1 MAYDID
7 KIIHE
12 YGDMDFG
19 FTAVDETEYEAVQ
32 EELKKESYQ
41 KDITVE
47 QYKERLSELEK
58 LIMPFLTN
66 LYKSR
71 EQAYIHWPN
80 RGNLLEKQMQRVLK
94 LTRGK

>member
-7 KIIHE
+7 KIINE

-19 FTAVDETEYEAVQ
+19 FTAVDETEYEQVK
-32 EELKKESYQ
+32 EKLEKESYQ

-47 QYKERLSELEK
+47 QYKERLKDLEQI
-58 LIMPFLTN
+58 IMPFLTN

-94 LTRGK
+94 LTRG

>member
-7 KIIHE
+7 NVIHE
-12 YGDMDFG
+12 YGAIDFG
-19 FTAVDETEYEAVQ
+19 VTAVDETEDEAVQ

-58 LIMPFLTN
+58 LIMTFLTK

-94 LTRGK
+94 LTRG

>member
-7 KIIHE
+7 KVIHE
-12 YGDMDFG
+12 YGDIDFG

-47 QYKERLSELEK
+47 QYKERLHELEK

-94 LTRGK
+94 LTRG

>member
-7 KIIHE
+7 KVIHE
-12 YGDMDFG
+12 YGDIDFG

-80 RGNLLEKQMQRVLK
+80 LGNLLEKQMQKVLK
-94 LTRGK
+94 LTRG

>member
-1 MAYDID
+1 M
-7 KIIHE
+7 KH
-12 YGDMDFG
+12 
-19 FTAVDETEYEAVQ
+19 EYEAVQ

-71 EQAYIHWPN
+71 ERFYIHWPN
-80 RGNLLEKQMQRVLK
+80 RGNLLEKQMQK
-94 LTRGK
+94 C

>member
-47 QYKERLSELEK
+47 QYKERLTELEK

-80 RGNLLEKQMQRVLK
+80 RGNLLEKQMQKVLK
-94 LTRGK
+94 LTRG

>member
-80 RGNLLEKQMQRVLK
+80 RCNLLEKQMQRVLK
-94 LTRGK
+94 LTRG

>member
-7 KIIHE
+7 KVIHE
-12 YGDMDFG
+12 YGDIDFG
-19 FTAVDETEYEAVQ
+19 FTAVDETEYEQVQ

-94 LTRGK
+94 LTRG

>member
-12 YGDMDFG
+12 YGDLDFG
-19 FTAVDETEYEAVQ
+19 FTAVDETEYEKVQ
-32 EELKKESYQ
+32 DELKKESYQ

-47 QYKERLSELEK
+47 QYKERLNELEK
-58 LIMPFLTN
+58 IIMPFLTN

-80 RGNLLEKQMQRVLK
+80 RGNLLEKQMQKVLK
-94 LTRGK
+94 LTRG

>member
-7 KIIHE
+7 KVIHE
-12 YGDMDFG
+12 YGDIDFG

-47 QYKERLSELEK
+47 QYKERLQELEK

-94 LTRGK
+94 LTRG

>member
-12 YGDMDFG
+12 YGDIDFG

-80 RGNLLEKQMQRVLK
+80 RGNLLEKQMQRQI
-94 LTRGK
+94 LTL

>member
-12 YGDMDFG
+12 YGDIDFG

-66 LYKSR
+66 IYKSR

-94 LTRGK
+94 LTRG

>member
-12 YGDMDFG
+12 YGDIDFG

-47 QYKERLSELEK
+47 QYKERLHELEK

-80 RGNLLEKQMQRVLK
+80 RGNLLEKQMQKVLK
-94 LTRGK
+94 LTRG

>member
-7 KIIHE
+7 KILHE
-12 YGDMDFG
+12 YGDIDFG
-19 FTAVDETEYEAVQ
+19 FTAVDETEYEQVK
-32 EELKKESYQ
+32 EKLEKESYQ

-47 QYKERLSELEK
+47 QYKERMKDLEQI
-58 LIMPFLTN
+58 IMPFLTN

-80 RGNLLEKQMQRVLK
+80 RGNLLEKQMQKVLK
-94 LTRGK
+94 LTRG

>member
-12 YGDMDFG
+12 YGDLDFG
-19 FTAVDETEYEAVQ
+19 FTAVDETEYEKVQ
-32 EELKKESYQ
+32 DELKKESYQ

-47 QYKERLSELEK
+47 QYKERMKDLEQI
-58 LIMPFLTN
+58 IMPFLTN

-80 RGNLLEKQMQRVLK
+80 RGNLLEKQMQKVLK
-94 LTRGK
+94 LTRG

>member
-12 YGDMDFG
+12 YGDIDFG
-19 FTAVDETEYEAVQ
+19 FTAVDETEYETVQ
-32 EELKKESYQ
+32 EELKKERYQ

-94 LTRGK
+94 LTRG

>member
-19 FTAVDETEYEAVQ
+19 FTAVDETEYEKVQ
-32 EELKKESYQ
+32 DELKKESYQ
-41 KDITVE
+41 KDVTVE
-47 QYKERLSELEK
+47 QYKEKLSELEK

-94 LTRGK
+94 LTRG

>member
-19 FTAVDETEYEAVQ
+19 FTAVDETEYEQVK
-32 EELKKESYQ
+32 EKLEKESYQ

-47 QYKERLSELEK
+47 QYKEKLSELEK

-94 LTRGK
+94 LTRG

>member
-12 YGDMDFG
+12 YGDIDFG
-19 FTAVDETEYEAVQ
+19 FTAVDETEYEQVQ

-80 RGNLLEKQMQRVLK
+80 RGNLLEKQMQKVLK
-94 LTRGK
+94 LTRG

>member
-1 MAYDID
+1 M
-7 KIIHE
+7 
-12 YGDMDFG
+12 
-19 FTAVDETEYEAVQ
+19 
-32 EELKKESYQ
+32 
-41 KDITVE
+41 DITVE

-80 RGNLLEKQMQRVLK
+80 RSPIIKAQIDKLMK
-94 LTRGK
+94 LTRG

>member
-7 KIIHE
+7 KVIHE
-12 YGDMDFG
+12 YGDIDFG

-80 RGNLLEKQMQRVLK
+80 RGNLLEKQMQKVLK
-94 LTRGK
+94 LTRG

>member
-7 KIIHE
+7 KVIHE
-12 YGDMDFG
+12 YGDIDFG

-94 LTRGK
+94 LTRG

>member
-7 KIIHE
+7 KILHE
-12 YGDMDFG
+12 YGDIDFG
-19 FTAVDETEYEAVQ
+19 FTAVDETEYEQVK
-32 EELKKESYQ
+32 EKLEKESYQ

-47 QYKERLSELEK
+47 QYKERMKDLEQI
-58 LIMPFLTN
+58 IMPFLTN

-80 RGNLLEKQMQRVLK
+80 RGNLLEKHNNK
-94 LTRGK
+94 LY

>member
-47 QYKERLSELEK
+47 QYKERLHELEK

-94 LTRGK
+94 LTRG

>member
-47 QYKERLSELEK
+47 QYKEKLSELEK

-94 LTRGK
+94 LTRG

>member
-19 FTAVDETEYEAVQ
+19 CTAVDETEYEKAQ
-32 EELKKESYQ
+32 DELKKESYQ

-47 QYKERLSELEK
+47 QYKEKLSELEK

-94 LTRGK
+94 LTRG

>member
-19 FTAVDETEYEAVQ
+19 FTAVDETEYEKVQ
-32 EELKKESYQ
+32 DELKKESYQ

-47 QYKERLSELEK
+47 QYKEKLSELEK

-94 LTRGK
+94 LTRG

>member
-12 YGDMDFG
+12 YGDLDFG
-19 FTAVDETEYEAVQ
+19 FTAVDETEYEKVQ
-32 EELKKESYQ
+32 DELKKESYQ

-47 QYKERLSELEK
+47 QYKERLTELEK
-58 LIMPFLTN
+58 IIMPFLTN

-80 RGNLLEKQMQRVLK
+80 RGNLLEKQMQKVLK
-94 LTRGK
+94 LTRG

>member
-12 YGDMDFG
+12 YGDIDFG

-47 QYKERLSELEK
+47 QYKERLQELEK

-80 RGNLLEKQMQRVLK
+80 RGNLLEKQMQKVLK
-94 LTRGK
+94 LTRG

>member
-7 KIIHE
+7 KILHE
-12 YGDMDFG
+12 YGDIDFG
-19 FTAVDETEYEAVQ
+19 FTAVDETEYEQVK
-32 EELKKESYQ
+32 EKLEKESYQ

-47 QYKERLSELEK
+47 QYKERMKDLEQI
-58 LIMPFLTN
+58 IMPFLTN

-94 LTRGK
+94 LTRG

>member
-7 KIIHE
+7 KIINE

-19 FTAVDETEYEAVQ
+19 FTAVDETEYEQVK
-32 EELKKESYQ
+32 EKLEKESYQ

-47 QYKERLSELEK
+47 QYKERLNELEK
-58 LIMPFLTN
+58 IIMPFLTN

-94 LTRGK
+94 LTRG

>member
-19 FTAVDETEYEAVQ
+19 FTAVDETENEKAQ
-32 EELKKESYQ
+32 DELKKESYQ

-47 QYKERLSELEK
+47 QYKEKLSELEK

-71 EQAYIHWPN
+71 EQAYIHWHN

-94 LTRGK
+94 LTRG

>member
-7 KIIHE
+7 KVIHE
-12 YGDMDFG
+12 YGDIDFG

-47 QYKERLSELEK
+47 QYKERLHELEK

-80 RGNLLEKQMQRVLK
+80 RGNLLEKQMQKVLK
-94 LTRGK
+94 LTRG